1 MDRAEAEAR
10 LLDAADELFYERGV
24 QAVGMDQVR
33 TASGVSLKR
42 LYQVFPS
49 KSELV
54 RAWLERRDRRWRAR
68 LAEYAD
74 ARPAGAECVLGVYD
88 WLYEWFREP
97 DFRGCAFINSFG
109 ELGAVDPAV
118 ADTVRAHK
126 RAFHDYMA
134 GLVAAAGEPGQT
146 VGPLVLLAEGAMT
159 AAAITGS
166 PEPARQARQGA
177 VQLLAARWPP
187 AAETE
192 EG

>member
-1 MDRAEAEAR
+1 MDHAEAEVR

-33 TASGVSLKR
+33 ARSGVSLKR
-42 LYQVFPS
+42 LYQVYPS
-49 KSELV
+49 KSELLL
-54 RAWLERRDRRWRAR
+54 ACLERRDRRWRAR

-74 ARPAGAECVLGVYD
+74 GRPEGVERVLAVYD
-88 WLYEWFREP
+88 WLYEWFCEP

-126 RAFHDYMA
+126 SAFHDYLA
-134 GLVAAAGEPGQT
+134 GLVAAAGAPGET
-146 VGPLVLLAEGAMT
+146 AGPLVLLAEGAMT
-159 AAAITGS
+159 AAAISGS

-177 VQLLAARWPP
+177 AQLLAAR
-187 AAETE
+187 
-192 EG
+192 

>member
-1 MDRAEAEAR
+1 MEHAEARTR
-10 LLDAADELFYERGV
+10 LLDAAEALFYERGI

-54 RAWLERRDRRWRAR
+54 LACLERRDRRWRGR
-68 LAEYAD
+68 LAAYVDEVEAS
-74 ARPAGAECVLGVYD
+74 GAQGGEERVLAVYD
-88 WLYEWFREP
+88 WLYAWFSEP
-97 DFRGCAFINSFG
+97 DFRGCAFVNSFG

-126 RAFHDYMA
+126 AAFRDYLA
-134 GLVAAAGEPGQT
+134 GLVRTAGGAASA

-159 AAAITGS
+159 AAAISGS
-166 PEPARQARQGA
+166 PEPARQARGA
-177 VQLLAARWPP
+177 AAQLLAVA
-187 AAETE
+187 
-192 EG
+192 

>member
-1 MDRAEAEAR
+1 MDRAEAEVR

-33 TASGVSLKR
+33 AASGVSLKR
-42 LYQVFPS
+42 LYQVYPS

-68 LAEYAD
+68 IAEYAES
-74 ARPAGAECVLGVYD
+74 RPAGTERVLAVYD
-88 WLYEWFREP
+88 WLYEWFTEP

-126 RAFHDYMA
+126 AAFHDYMA
-134 GLVAAAGEPGQT
+134 GLVAAAGESGQT

-159 AAAITGS
+159 AAAISGS
-166 PEPARQARQGA
+166 PEPARQARHGA
-177 VQLLAARWPP
+177 AQLLAA
-187 AAETE
+187 
-192 EG
+192 G

>member
-1 MDRAEAEAR
+1 MDHAEAEVR
-10 LLDAADELFYERGV
+10 LLEAAEGLFYERGI

-54 RAWLERRDRRWRAR
+54 KACLERRDRRWRER
-68 LAEYAD
+68 LAAYVDE
-74 ARPAGAECVLGVYD
+74 REGGEERVLAVFD
-88 WLYEWFREP
+88 WLHEWFAEP
-97 DFRGCAFINSFG
+97 GFRGCAFVNSFG

-126 RAFHDYMA
+126 SAFRDYMA
-134 GLVAAAGEPGQT
+134 GLVADAGGPERS

-159 AAAITGS
+159 TAAISGS
-166 PEPARQARQGA
+166 PEAARQARCGA
-177 VQLLAARWPP
+177 AQLLAAS
-187 AAETE
+187 
-192 EG
+192 

>member
-1 MDRAEAEAR
+1 MDRAEAEVR
-10 LLDAADELFYERGV
+10 LLDAADELFYERGI

-33 TASGVSLKR
+33 AASGVSLKR

-54 RAWLERRDRRWRAR
+54 RAWLERRDGHWRAR

-74 ARPAGAECVLGVYD
+74 ARPGGTERVLAVYD
-88 WLYEWFREP
+88 WLYEWFSEP

-109 ELGAVDPAV
+109 ELGAVDQAV

-126 RAFHDYMA
+126 SAFHDYMA
-134 GLVAAAGEPGQT
+134 GLVAAAGESGQT

-159 AAAITGS
+159 AAAISGS

-177 VQLLAARWPP
+177 AQLLAAR
-187 AAETE
+187 
-192 EG
+192 

>member
-1 MDRAEAEAR
+1 MEHTEAETR
-10 LLDAADELFYERGV
+10 LLDAAEGLFYERGI

-54 RAWLERRDRRWRAR
+54 RACLERRDRRWRER
-68 LAEYAD
+68 LAAHVDGTE
-74 ARPAGAECVLGVYD
+74 GAEERVLAVYD
-88 WLYEWFREP
+88 WLYEWFTEP

-126 RAFHDYMA
+126 AAFREYLA
-134 GLVAAAGEPGQT
+134 GLVADAGGSERA

-159 AAAITGS
+159 TAAISGS
-166 PEPARQARQGA
+166 PEPARQARLGA
-177 VQLLAARWPP
+177 AQLLATA
-187 AAETE
+187 
-192 EG
+192 